1 MKSKLRQSGIL
12 TPLNKKIIDQPY
24 ESCESVDLKLDWLKN
39 YLDPEE
45 TIIDYWILTFEARQD
60 LIKKRIEIYN
70 YYQSFPCLKI
80 GLGAT
85 LLKKDFDRLY
95 PNKNDLF
102 FDRWDIIRTHLI
114 KRLQECNSIKH
125 VFDKAFIHLLP
136 TLLQHSKDTL
146 IFYLLPYLIEGSL
159 KRKRNSRNSQ
169 VHSTKLSIQE
179 RRDSFLLH
187 VQVFKIFYLFH
198 KYYKIYTFPFLW
210 IKINIIVKIYFQ
222 TATDIIPT
230 IERRKEEL
238 RIAGLTF
245 QPIPVFVGQLIALDA
260 TYVAVN
266 NVLYKVDSALKAIDL
281 CFRIYMALDCAYPE
295 QASSLWVF
303 IQKCCF
309 NIHLQSDVC
318 NQSLNGLI
326 EEVEVL
332 FSSND

>member
-187 VQVFKIFYLFH
+187 VQ
-198 KYYKIYTFPFLW
+198 
-210 IKINIIVKIYFQ
+210 